1 MQTHQSH
8 EVSNGSPAAPIAAG
22 RADRRRLLGF
32 GVGAVAAFAGASLIA
47 EQAGSANAQADR
59 ELIGSWMV
67 AATPAGAPSGGPAR
81 LLVSFSADGVALRTA
96 PLQQVAP
103 AALGGGKMLIG
114 TTHGEWVRTGD
125 REFGLTFVG
134 FAFDDA
140 GQFLATQRIRVAVRV
155 DDASMSFSGPFK
167 TDFVGADGTVKA
179 SGAGT
184 VEGTRIA
191 IETVD

>member
-1 MQTHQSH
+1 MRTHQTHKD
-8 EVSNGSPAAPIAAG
+8 GGGRPAAPAVTG

-32 GVGAVAAFAGASLIA
+32 GVGAVAAFAGASVIA
-47 EQAGSANAQADR
+47 EHAVIANAQADR
-59 ELIGSWMV
+59 ELVGSWMV
-67 AATPAGAPSGGPAR
+67 AGTPTGAPSGGPAR
-81 LLVSFSADGVALRTA
+81 LLVSFSADGIALRTA
-96 PLQQVAP
+96 PLQQAAP
-103 AALGGGKMLIG
+103 AALGVGKMLIS

-155 DDASMSFSGPFK
+155 DDASMSFSGPFR

-179 SGAGT
+179 SSAGT
-184 VEGTRIA
+184 VEGTRIVVEA
-191 IETVD
+191 VD